1 MRLHP
6 TLFVVLIRAARQIGM
21 LIATGLVVY
30 AAVVGYLYFF
40 QRSFVFQPGGVLG
53 LPEEESLERV
63 AVVAI
68 RAADGTALTAW
79 YAEPEAGKPSVLYF
93 HGNAANL
100 SARADRF
107 RLILDSGFGLLAAS
121 YRGYPGSGGYP
132 SERALL
138 ADALE
143 LFDWLGGRTDSIVIH
158 GESLGTAVAVHVAAE
173 RPARALLLEA
183 PFTAALDIAK
193 ATYPWAPVTYLM
205 RDPFLSRER
214 IARVAEPL
222 LILHGANDRIVP
234 VEHGRRLFEAANE
247 PKAIRVFEEADHQDL
262 WDVGLWPVA
271 LNFLEEHGVAAA
283 RTSR

>member
-1 MRLHP
+1 MRAHP
-6 TLFVVLIRAARQIGM
+6 TLFVVLGKAVRQIGM
-21 LIATGLVVY
+21 LIVTGLVVY

-40 QRSFVFQPGGVLG
+40 QRSFVFQPGGVLRS
-53 LPEEESLERV
+53 PEEESLRGVE
-63 AVVAI
+63 VVTI
-68 RAADGTALTAW
+68 RAADGTSLAAW

-93 HGNAANL
+93 HGNADAL

-107 RLILDSGFGLLAAS
+107 RQILDSGFGLLAAS
-121 YRGYPGSGGYP
+121 YRGYPGSGGSP

-143 LFDWLGGRTDSIVIH
+143 LFDWLGTRTDSIVVQ
-158 GESLGTAVAVHVAAE
+158 GESLGTAVAIHVAAE
-173 RPARALLLEA
+173 RPTRALLLEA

-193 ATYPWAPVTYLM
+193 ATYPWAPVAYLM

-247 PKAIRVFEEADHQDL
+247 PKAIVVFEEADHQDL
-262 WDVGLWPVA
+262 WDVGLWPAV
-271 LNFLEEHGVAAA
+271 LRFLEEHGVAAA
-283 RTSR
+283 RASR